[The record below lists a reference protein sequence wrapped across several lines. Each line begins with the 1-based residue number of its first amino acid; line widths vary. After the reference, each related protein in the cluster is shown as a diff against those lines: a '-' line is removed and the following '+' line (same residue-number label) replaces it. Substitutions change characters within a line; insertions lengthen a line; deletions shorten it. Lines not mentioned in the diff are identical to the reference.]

1 MQEEV
6 RVESVDS
13 KETRNGNT
21 RFVLRDSQGREFSTF
36 RPKIGEDAKRA
47 EGGRALITFHEQE
60 RNGFTNVYLDAVEVL
75 EADAASTAVDTDVE
89 EAAWRTATEAA
100 PWLVGKTAPS
110 KSVEP
115 EEMFDK
121 LKPFQELVADDIRDK
136 HDEAAED

>member
-21 RFVLRDSQGREFSTF
+21 RYVLRDSQGREFSTF
-36 RPKIGEDAKRA
+36 RPQIGEQAKRA
-47 EGGRALITFHEQE
+47 EGGCARITFHEQE
-60 RNGFTNVYLDAVEVL
+60 RNGFTNVYLDAVEVV
-75 EADAASTAVDTDVE
+75 EADAAAGASDTDVE

-110 KSVEP
+110 K
-115 EEMFDK
+115 
-121 LKPFQELVADDIRDK
+121 
-136 HDEAAED
+136 